1 MFSHFPCVDN
11 LNMVQSTLHA
21 CLKQIKGQGANKNKE
36 YNNCSRN
43 VWQLTV
49 TAKQIHAVARQID
62 HAYLTLSFKSST
74 PGGTSTRHKRGGR
87 RRIYIFECDNRAVH
101 NIYIRTDSSSSPRII
116 TSLYDV
122 VVDSIVVKLLRKLL
136 YVLHTKYSQAKEK

>member
-36 YNNCSRN
+36 YNNCSRT

-49 TAKQIHAVARQID
+49 TAK
-62 HAYLTLSFKSST
+62 
-74 PGGTSTRHKRGGR
+74 
-87 RRIYIFECDNRAVH
+87 
-101 NIYIRTDSSSSPRII
+101 
-116 TSLYDV
+116 
-122 VVDSIVVKLLRKLL
+122 
-136 YVLHTKYSQAKEK
+136 